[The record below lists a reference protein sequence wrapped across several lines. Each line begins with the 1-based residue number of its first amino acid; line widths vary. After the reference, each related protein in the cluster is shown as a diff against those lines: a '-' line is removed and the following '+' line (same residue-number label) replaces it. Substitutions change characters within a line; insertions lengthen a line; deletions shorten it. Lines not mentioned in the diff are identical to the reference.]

1 MLGNRPRAAMPTPL
15 LTPLLLLPVLAA
27 PQDGPAF
34 EDPLLRAPRPA
45 RTLQDFEPM
54 LGQWVGQGVAFDKED
69 GEPMQWTATLL
80 VERVLDGHGVRQDMV
95 VDLGEVLPGGFRSTT
110 FYAHDP
116 QAGHLVAVSCDNRK
130 GVARSVAAW
139 SDNVLLTATMGEN
152 GGQLAIERST
162 FTFAEGKAHYEIL
175 HMQDTHAGYVMAD
188 GHFRPFTGERSKVE
202 DASVTQ
208 NSPETELSK
217 LARSLGSMR
226 LEGTVVPQSGQAP
239 IPMSAIERSELF
251 AGGRGMITEVT
262 GEPEPGFPGY
272 QEIRMVS
279 WNTLRKS
286 YDILWMDNQGLSG
299 AMQGWLHEGALV
311 VVDSGTF
318 QGAPYAQRTTTFLG
332 PKGPTVVTSD
342 RLWGVGPGRRVF
354 EGRYKPLK

>member
-1 MLGNRPRAAMPTPL
+1 MATPL
-15 LTPLLLLPVLAA
+15 LTPLLLLPVLSA
-27 PQDGPAF
+27 PQDGPAL

-69 GEPMQWTATLL
+69 GEPMEWTATLV

-116 QAGHLVAVSCDNRK
+116 QAGHLMAVSCDNRK
-130 GVARSVAAW
+130 GVSRSVAAW
-139 SDNVLLTATMGEN
+139 SSNVLLTATMGEN

-162 FTFAEGKAHYEIL
+162 FTFADGKAQYQIL
-175 HMQDTHAGYVMAD
+175 HMQDTHDGYLMAD
-188 GHFRPFTGERSKVE
+188 GNFRPFTGERATVE
-202 DASVTQ
+202 DASVPQ
-208 NSPETELSK
+208 NSPETQLAK
-217 LARSLGSMR
+217 LAKSLGSMR
-226 LEGTVVPQSGQAP
+226 LEGTVRPPAGGGAP

-272 QEIRMVS
+272 QEIRMVAR
-279 WNTLRKS
+279 NTLRKS

-311 VVDSGTF
+311 VVDAGTF
-318 QGAPYAQRTTTFLG
+318 QGAPYAQRTTTYLG

>member
-1 MLGNRPRAAMPTPL
+1 
-15 LTPLLLLPVLAA
+15 
-27 PQDGPAF
+27 
-34 EDPLLRAPRPA
+34 
-45 RTLQDFEPM
+45 
-54 LGQWVGQGVAFDKED
+54 
-69 GEPMQWTATLL
+69 
-80 VERVLDGHGVRQDMV
+80 
-95 VDLGEVLPGGFRSTT
+95 
-110 FYAHDP
+110 
-116 QAGHLVAVSCDNRK
+116 
-130 GVARSVAAW
+130 
-139 SDNVLLTATMGEN
+139 
-152 GGQLAIERST
+152 
-162 FTFAEGKAHYEIL
+162 
-175 HMQDTHAGYVMAD
+175 
-188 GHFRPFTGERSKVE
+188 
-202 DASVTQ
+202 
-208 NSPETELSK
+208 
-217 LARSLGSMR
+217 
-226 LEGTVVPQSGQAP
+226 
-239 IPMSAIERSELF
+239 
-251 AGGRGMITEVT
+251 MITEVT